1 MVSLKAQESRQTWKW
16 AVLTQGGSYVLDQR
30 VTRATT
36 CREAPGRDHGPT
48 EPQKAHPSGRHAQG
62 SVPLSLGSCSDWVG
76 FATTTL
82 VSGLDSQLPPCRCW
96 PPPLGNTRR
105 SDSQASHQMTFML
118 FEKID
123 QRFLGRVP
131 VCERRL

>member
-1 MVSLKAQESRQTWKW
+1 MVSFKAQESQQTWKW
-16 AVLTQGGSYVLDQR
+16 AVLTQGGSYVLDRR

-48 EPQKAHPSGRHAQG
+48 EQQKAHPSGHHAQG

-76 FATTTL
+76 FATMTL
-82 VSGLDSQLPPCRCW
+82 VSGLDSQLPPCRRW
-96 PPPLGNTRR
+96 PTSPWEHKAPDG
-105 SDSQASHQMTFML
+105 QASHQMTFML
-118 FEKID
+118 FKKID

-131 VCERRL
+131 VCERTL